1 MTFDENESTE
11 GYDNR
16 FTYVGHPMLQPDAP
30 GYVELPEPQD
40 YKLAQPVF
48 DDAELLVYRILVNHF
63 ALVEQ
68 AGGPFVQV
76 TSSYEQAM
84 QTPVVLAI
92 NTRRTGLDAYGNRD
106 EMWLRSAIMEINV
119 VTDGVDAET
128 DAIQIHESVKQ
139 ALVIAWRNQTYY
151 PNLGILNTLSSPL
164 TATRQTDWATSTG
177 PVQYSKLPEG
187 TVRYEARYKMIIRP
201 PYEHDNKYPPFGR
214 GY

>member
-1 MTFDENESTE
+1 ME
-11 GYDNR
+11 GR
-16 FTYVGHPMLQPDAP
+16 FTYEGHPMLQPGTA
-30 GYVELPEPQD
+30 GYVELPEPED
-40 YKLAQPVF
+40 YKLLQPVF

-76 TSSYEQAM
+76 ASSYEQNM

-92 NTRRTGLDAYGNRD
+92 NTRRTGLDAYGNND
-106 EMWLRSAIMEINV
+106 EAFLRSAIMEINV
-119 VTDGVDAET
+119 VTDGLNAESDAV
-128 DAIQIHESVKQ
+128 QIHESVKQ
-139 ALVIAWRNQTYY
+139 AFIISQRQQIHY
-151 PNLGILNTLSSPL
+151 PELGILNTVSSPL

-201 PYEHDNKYPPFGR
+201 PYEHNNKFLPFPR
-214 GY
+214 GH